1 MSLQRRHLLGTA
13 LLASS
18 SGLIAQGLPFTQPS
32 PPPPANPKPVLRSF
46 EEIARWGSPDA
57 RQGIAVD
64 AKHVYAVTDYGITKH
79 DKTTGKEVA
88 KFSSPKDNPVI
99 HFDSAVEVNGKLYA
113 GHSNYPYEPMTSSVE
128 IFDAATMAHV
138 GTHSFGILL
147 GSCTW
152 IDRHA
157 NAWWGVFANYSR
169 VFGANQRPYGNSYW
183 TTMVKFD
190 EQWQVTQGWIFPNE
204 VIRRADPMSI
214 SGGSWGPDGLLYATG
229 HDHGEVY
236 VLRIPKLGSVL
247 ELVET
252 VPLPGIQG
260 QGIAWDRSQPGV
272 IWGIH
277 RAKREVAAFRMR
289 GV

>member
-1 MSLQRRHLLGTA
+1 MTFQRRQLMLATLAVGSQAA
-13 LLASS
+13 L
-18 SGLIAQGLPFTQPS
+18 AQGLPFTQP
-32 PPPPANPKPVLRSF
+32 PPAVPATSKPVVRSF
-46 EEIARWGSPDA
+46 TEIARWPAADA

-79 DKTTGKEVA
+79 DKTTGAVIA

-128 IFDAATMAHV
+128 IFDADNMQHI
-138 GTHSFGILL
+138 GTHSFGIQL

-169 VFGANQRPYGNSYW
+169 TFGANQRPYGNSYW

-190 EQWQVTQGWIFPNE
+190 EQWQLTQGWLFPNE
-204 VIRRADPMSI
+204 VIRRAEPMSI

-236 VLRIPKLGSVL
+236 VLRIPKFGSVL
-247 ELVET
+247 ELIET

-260 QGIAWDRSQPGV
+260 QGIAWDRSQSGV
-272 IWGIH
+272 LWGIH
-277 RAKREVAAFRMR
+277 RAKREVVASRML